1 MDRKQIKRIAIKAIK
16 KQYPEM
22 KGVEP
27 EIEIM
32 DTEIGKSTFAKA
44 GIPKTTGKKIWVAT
58 FCREVITE
66 EGLPLNKITRV
77 TLDESGKVIKVSES
91 K

>member
-1 MDRKQIKRIAIKAIK
+1 MDRKQIIEIATKAIT

-22 KGVEP
+22 VGVQP
-27 EIEIM
+27 EIEMM
-32 DTEIGKSTFAKA
+32 DTVIGTSTFTKA
-44 GIPKTTGKKIWVAT
+44 GIPPTIGKKIWVAT
-58 FCREVITE
+58 FCKEVLTE

-77 TLDESGKVIKVSES
+77 TLDESGKVIKITES